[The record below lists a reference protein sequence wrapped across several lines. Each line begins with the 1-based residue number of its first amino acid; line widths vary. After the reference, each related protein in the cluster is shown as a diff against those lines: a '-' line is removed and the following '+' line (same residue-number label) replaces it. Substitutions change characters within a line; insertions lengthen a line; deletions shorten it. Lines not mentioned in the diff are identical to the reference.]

1 MKIWRIPINKI
12 QLITAAAA
20 AATNTLRRNR
30 EKTKTKTKPIIIITC
45 IKVAIFLACFGRGVR
60 IKEQKEYKYRIQR
73 GKYS

>member
-12 QLITAAAA
+12 QLITAATD
-20 AATNTLRRNR
+20 TNTILRNR
-30 EKTKTKTKPIIIITC
+30 EKTKTKPIIIITG
-45 IKVAIFLACFGRGVR
+45 IKAAIFLVCFGRGVR